1 MDTNQILE
9 TIKSSFIYN
18 FRTGNVMLD
27 TIVTGLIIMFTT
39 HIVNMIT
46 NVFNMDLWSL
56 FHSFKGNDSRII
68 ITGKK
73 VQNVHSTR
81 LEYSTN
87 FFAVLHQIKK
97 LDCVAANIYQ
107 LSEVPIQEPD
117 EARYNYQEDED
128 SWSDDD
134 IAMDAEDANVKGM
147 KTNLIVSQSLPF
159 RMSEKVWGKV
169 NIMQNDDNN
178 EKNPMKTE
186 EFQVTLGS
194 ETLTAEELRQLLNDW
209 VKEYHQHLN
218 SDKHLK
224 YFVYTPSSDSTQDYY
239 DATANYSEFRFE
251 SGKSFSNIFFPEK
264 DDIVNRINFF
274 NKNKAWYKARGIP
287 YTMGFLFYGEPGC
300 GKTSTIKAI
309 ANHTDR
315 HIVSIPLNKIKTGK
329 ELLNVFYNTK
339 MNHKDIPL
347 HKRLYVLEDID
358 AADLKDVVGDR
369 DKKEKNNEDT
379 ESTSDENKMA
389 ARQENDNND
398 TNFDILDLLKVSSA
412 TAAWD
417 KKANKL
423 TLATLLEV
431 LDGVMEMEGRM
442 LIITTNYPE
451 RLDKAL
457 IRPGRIDLK
466 IKFNKCTKQG
476 LMDMYKH
483 YFDQEAVPDDFDVE
497 SLPDY
502 EWTPAEAT
510 QVFLNNMFTPQKSL
524 YSLAE
529 PSSKKGS
536 FVTLDKEE

>member
-1 MDTNQILE
+1 
-9 TIKSSFIYN
+9 
-18 FRTGNVMLD
+18 
-27 TIVTGLIIMFTT
+27 MFTV
-39 HIVNMIT
+39 HA
-46 NVFNMDLWSL
+46 WSTAPTSL
-56 FHSFKGNDSRII
+56 
-68 ITGKK
+68 
-73 VQNVHSTR
+73 
-81 LEYSTN
+81 LY
-87 FFAVLHQIKK
+87 
-97 LDCVAANIYQ
+97 CVAANIYQ

>member
-1 MDTNQILE
+1 MDTNQITE

-18 FRTGNVMLD
+18 FRTGNLMLD
-27 TIVTGLIIMFTT
+27 TVLTGLIIMFTT
-39 HIVNMIT
+39 QIVNFIS
-46 NVFNMDLWSL
+46 NFFRMDFWAYLER
-56 FHSFKGNDSRII
+56 FKGNDSKII

-73 VQNVHSTR
+73 VQGMHNTR

-97 LDCVAANIYQ
+97 LDCVDANIFQ

-117 EARYNYQEDED
+117 EARYDHQDQD
-128 SWSDDD
+128 SWSEGDGDCSEINGEAD
-134 IAMDAEDANVKGM
+134 NNNVKGM
-147 KTNLIVSQSLPF
+147 KTNLIVSQSQPF
-159 RMSEKVWGKV
+159 KLTDKVWGKV

-194 ETLTAEELRQLLNDW
+194 ETLTAEQLREILNVW
-209 VKEYHQHLN
+209 VKEYHKYLN
-218 SDKHLK
+218 QDKHLR

-239 DATANYSEFRFE
+239 DATTNYSEFRFE
-251 SGKSFSNIFFPEK
+251 SGKSFDNIFFPEK
-264 DDIVNRINFF
+264 EDILKRINFF
-274 NKNKAWYKARGIP
+274 NQNKKWYKERGIP

-309 ANHTDR
+309 ANHTER
-315 HIVSIPLNKIKTGK
+315 HIVAIPLNKIKTGK

-347 HKRLYVLEDID
+347 NKRLYVLEDID
-358 AADLKDVVGDR
+358 CADLKNIVGDR
-369 DKKEKNNEDT
+369 EKADEEKN
-379 ESTSDENKMA
+379 S
-389 ARQENDNND
+389 ENDNNGQNNNSPEED
-398 TNFDILDLLKVSSA
+398 QFDILSLLKVSSV
-412 TAAWD
+412 TPAWD

-423 TLATLLEV
+423 TLSTLLEV

-451 RLDKAL
+451 KLDKAL

-466 IKFNKCTKQG
+466 VKYNKCTSQS
-476 LMDMYKH
+476 LLEMYQH
-483 YFDQEAVPDDFDVE
+483 YFNKE
-497 SLPDY
+497 STENLKAATQLPDM

-510 QVFLNNMFTPQKSL
+510 QVFLNNMFTPEKSL
-524 YSLAE
+524 EVLAAGKPKNGSL
-529 PSSKKGS
+529 
-536 FVTLDKEE
+536 VTLDSS

>member
-1 MDTNQILE
+1 MDTNQITE

-27 TIVTGLIIMFTT
+27 TILTGLIIMFTT
-39 HIVNMIT
+39 HIVNMLT
-46 NVFNMDLWSL
+46 GLLNTDFRSWYEK
-56 FHSFKGNDSRII
+56 FKGNDARII

-73 VQNVHSTR
+73 VQGMHSTR

-97 LDCVAANIYQ
+97 LNCVDANIFQ

-117 EARYNYQEDED
+117 EARYNYQEAHD
-128 SWSDDD
+128 SWSDDESD
-134 IAMDAEDANVKGM
+134 EIGGEADNDNVKGM
-147 KTNLIVSQSLPF
+147 KTNLIVSQSHPF
-159 RMSEKVWGKV
+159 RLSSKVWGKV

-186 EFQVTLGS
+186 EFQVTIGS
-194 ETLTAEELRQLLNDW
+194 ECMTAEELRQLLNVW
-209 VKEYHQHLN
+209 VREYHQYLN
-218 SDKHLK
+218 ADKHLR
-224 YFVYTPSSDSTQDYY
+224 YFVYTPPSDSSQDYY
-239 DATANYSEFRFE
+239 DATAHYSEFRFE
-251 SGKSFSNIFFPEK
+251 SGKSFENIFFPEK
-264 DDIVNRINFF
+264 DDIVKRINYF
-274 NKNKAWYKARGIP
+274 NKNKNWYKERGIP

-315 HIVSIPLNKIKTGK
+315 HIVAIPLNKIKTGK

-358 AADLKDVVGDR
+358 CADLKDIVGDR
-369 DKKEKNNEDT
+369 DKSEEDSTT
-379 ESTSDENKMA
+379 ESTSNSRTQQTNNNDDEN
-389 ARQENDNND
+389 
-398 TNFDILDLLKVSSA
+398 NFDILSLLKVSSA

-451 RLDKAL
+451 KLDKAL

-466 IKFNKCTKQG
+466 VKFNKCTKESLIQ
-476 LMDMYKH
+476 MYQH
-483 YFDQEAVPDDFDVE
+483 YFTKELPAGFDPA
-497 SLPDY
+497 SLPDN

-510 QVFLNNMFTPQKSL
+510 QVFLNNMFTPEQSL
-524 YSLAE
+524 DTLAA
-529 PSSKKGS
+529 PKSKKGS
-536 FVTLDKEE
+536 FVALEAE